1 MISVKGASFGRFG
14 GWRRRH
20 PGGSE
25 CRSIFLTVSRAMPN
39 RLAAS
44 RWLRPSTW
52 QASRTRRYR
61 STVYILPPSISKKI
75 EGYRWQSFTPPAAG
89 KSRRF
94 RGLICHRRSHGLTT
108 AGASGQ
114 QAKINFAV
122 TGRRNFWTGFPSLET
137 LTVLRKRLFV
147 VGMLAMEQRRT
158 TRGDQVIQPRRR
170 KSPPYIAPLSI
181 VARGG
186 RCMAWS
192 SMRRYGWR
200 SSMRG

>member
-14 GWRRRH
+14 GWRRRY
-20 PGGSE
+20 PGGAE
-25 CRSIFLTVSRAMPN
+25 CRSIFLTVARAMPN

-94 RGLICHRRSHGLTT
+94 RGLICHRRSQMCPVNGGEILYAAAACAGVRVPRSMSARRQGSEVDVRKGCDGLVCS
-108 AGASGQ
+108 AGAVRTLPRS
-114 QAKINFAV
+114 
-122 TGRRNFWTGFPSLET
+122 TGRVFF
-137 LTVLRKRLFV
+137 
-147 VGMLAMEQRRT
+147 
-158 TRGDQVIQPRRR
+158 
-170 KSPPYIAPLSI
+170 LSRMPHQQYPHP
-181 VARGG
+181 AQSRP
-186 RCMAWS
+186 ANS
-192 SMRRYGWR
+192 A
-200 SSMRG
+200 